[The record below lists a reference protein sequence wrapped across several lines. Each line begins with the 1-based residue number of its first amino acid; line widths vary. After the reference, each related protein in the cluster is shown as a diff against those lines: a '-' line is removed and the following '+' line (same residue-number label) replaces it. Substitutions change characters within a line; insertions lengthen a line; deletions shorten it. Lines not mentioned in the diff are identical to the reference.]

1 MRSPFKNLVSKSKQR
16 GAVAIIFGLAL
27 TTVFGFMGLSLDLA
41 QTYDR
46 KTELQNAADAAALAG
61 ARRLV
66 GTTTGIDAA
75 VTDAKAVAALHKF
88 KFQTAVGLAD
98 ATIKFSASPDTADA
112 SWLDATAAKLVPST
126 IFFVKIDTRGS
137 NTGTDADYGKVNTNF
152 MQAVSSTSSTNTFG
166 RAVAGRY
173 ALGVAPIAVC
183 ALEETPKF
191 GSITHAGLTDPEL
204 KEYGYRRGISYNIM
218 DINPLGNSALKFLLN
233 PVDVPPAANDNSAC
247 TPNNAS
253 ASNLTSYMC
262 GGTTSIITSLP
273 GYVYVNTGVTSSSN
287 KDLNSRFNKFGNG
300 ANDCKAASAP
310 PDTNIQEYR
319 VNISPSNQI
328 STLSDPLKI
337 PQKWMTVEPSQQ
349 SIKMDTVSKKPKFF
363 PLTAADY
370 GTLWSYNH
378 AVKYAAAP
386 PYTPFSSSNWP
397 NLYPI
402 GVGVTPETVVGT
414 STPKALAAYPTGTN
428 AAPYNVAAF
437 SKAPVANAPGVT
449 DRRVMNLAI
458 VKCSTL
464 SATKKST
471 GGNSCQTIQ
480 VLGIGRFFM
489 TIEANLPSA
498 LDMEFAGLIP
508 DATLTKDIKLYH

>member
-1 MRSPFKNLVSKSKQR
+1 MRSPLKNLLSKSKQR

-66 GTTTGIDAA
+66 GTTAGIDAA
-75 VTDAKAVAALHKF
+75 VLDAQNIAALHKF
-88 KFQTAVGLAD
+88 KFQTAVGLNA
-98 ATIKFSASPDTADA
+98 ATIKFSSSPDTADA
-112 SWLDATAAKLVPST
+112 SWLSASDAKAAGVVST
-126 IFFVKIDTRGS
+126 IFFIKIDTRGF
-137 NTGTDADYGKVNTNF
+137 DADYGKVNTNF
-152 MQAVSSTSSTNTFG
+152 IQSVSSTSTTNTFG
-166 RAVAGRY
+166 RAVAGRF

-183 ALEETPKF
+183 ALETTKF
-191 GSITHAGLTDPEL
+191 GSITHTGLTDAEL

-218 DINPLGNSALKFLLN
+218 DINPIGNAALKFLLN

-247 TPNNAS
+247 TPSNAS

-262 GGTTSIITSLP
+262 GGSTSIITSLP

-287 KDLNSRFNKFGNG
+287 KDLNSRFNKFPNG
-300 ANDCKAASAP
+300 ANNCQPASAP

-319 VNISPSNQI
+319 VKIKPSNPI
-328 STLSDPLKI
+328 SALSDPSKI
-337 PQKWMTVEPSQQ
+337 PANWMTVEPAQQ
-349 SIKMDTVSKKPKFF
+349 SIDIDTTNKKPKVF
-363 PLTAADY
+363 PPTVDKY

-386 PYTPFSSSNWP
+386 PYTPFSTSDWP
-397 NLYPI
+397 NLYPTGYPGTVPEPPI
-402 GVGVTPETVVGT
+402 GTVPTPTAKV
-414 STPKALAAYPTGTN
+414 AYPAGAN
-428 AAPYNVAAF
+428 AAPYNVSAF
-437 SKAPVANAPGVT
+437 SKAPVANGPGVA

-458 VKCSTL
+458 VNCSTL
-464 SATKKST
+464 SGTKKST

-480 VLGIGRFFM
+480 VLAIGRFFM
-489 TIEANLPSA
+489 TTEANLPSA

>member
-1 MRSPFKNLVSKSKQR
+1 MRSPFKNLLSKSKQR

-61 ARRLV
+61 AKKLV
-66 GTTTGIDAA
+66 GTTTGIDDA
-75 VTDAKAVAALHKF
+75 VTAAQTIAALHKF
-88 KFQTAVGLAD
+88 KFQTAVGLNA

-183 ALEETPKF
+183 ALEEISKF

-273 GYVYVNTGVTSSSN
+273 GYVYVNTGVTSNSN

-300 ANDCKAASAP
+300 AQDCKPASAP
-310 PDTNIQEYR
+310 PDTNIQEYWGK
-319 VNISPSNQI
+319 ITPPDKL
-328 STLSDPLKI
+328 STLSDASKTSD
-337 PQKWMTVEPSQQ
+337 KWMTIQPTRQ
-349 SIKMDTVSKKPKFF
+349 SIELDPLLKKPLD
-363 PLTAADY
+363 PPSTAAKY
-370 GTLWSYNH
+370 GPLWSYNH
-378 AVKYAAAP
+378 AVKYAATP
-386 PYTPFSSSNWP
+386 PYTPFSTSDWSK
-397 NLYPI
+397 LYL
-402 GVGVTPETVVGT
+402 TADLTVPSAKV
-414 STPKALAAYPTGTN
+414 AYPAGAN
-428 AAPYNVAAF
+428 AAPYNTSAF
-437 SKAPVANAPGVT
+437 STAPATNGPGVT
-449 DRRVMNLAI
+449 DRRVLNLAI

-489 TIEANLPSA
+489 TTEANLPSA
-498 LDMEFAGLIP
+498 LNMEFAGLIP
-508 DATLTKDIKLYH
+508 DATLTKEIKLYH

>member
-183 ALEETPKF
+183 ALETTKYSALPH
-191 GSITHAGLTDPEL
+191 TGLVDEL

-218 DINPLGNSALKFLLN
+218 DINPLGNAALKFLLN

-247 TPNNAS
+247 TPSNAS
-253 ASNLTSYMC
+253 ASSLTPYMC
-262 GGTTSIITSLP
+262 GGTTSIISSLP
-273 GYVYVNTGVTSSSN
+273 GYVYVNTGTSASAD
-287 KDLNSRFNKFGNG
+287 KELNSRFNIYGNG
-300 ANDCKAASAP
+300 AGSCQVASAP
-310 PDTNIQEYR
+310 PDKNVQEYK
-319 VNISPSNQI
+319 VNIGGSIKLDAPSVN
-328 STLSDPLKI
+328 TKI
-337 PQKWMTVEPSQQ
+337 PKIWMQNEPTQQ
-349 SIKMDTVSKKPKFF
+349 SIQLDATLHKPIVPQPSNVK
-363 PLTAADY
+363 Y
-370 GTLWSYNH
+370 GTLWAYNH
-378 AVKYAAAP
+378 AVQYAASP
-386 PYTPFSSSNWP
+386 PAGGYVPYSTADWP
-397 NLYPI
+397 KLYPT
-402 GVGVTPETVVGT
+402 GATGTGPTPV
-414 STPKALAAYPTGTN
+414 ALAAYPAGAS
-428 AAPYNVAAF
+428 AAPYNTAAF
-437 SKAPVANAPGVT
+437 ATPPGSNGPGVA
-449 DRRVMNLAI
+449 DRRVLNLAL
-458 VKCSTL
+458 VDCATL
-464 SATKKST
+464 SGTKKSS
-471 GGNSCQTIQ
+471 GGNSCQTIK
-480 VLGIGRFFM
+480 VLGVGRFFM
-489 TIEANLPSA
+489 TIQSNLPNN
-498 LDMEFAGLIP
+498 LHMEFAGLIP
-508 DATLTKDIKLYH
+508 DSTLTKDIKLYH